1 MSAGVSLW
9 DGYTY
14 GETNTPKLKDLSDD
28 NYACQVL
35 REGVKRI
42 LYVQVNSSAMNG
54 ISATDRIVP
63 ILTWW
68 QSALIAVD
76 VVLGVLTAG
85 SWVMFV
91 LSKKK
96 S

>member
-1 MSAGVSLW
+1 
-9 DGYTY
+9 
-14 GETNTPKLKDLSDD
+14 
-28 NYACQVL
+28 
-35 REGVKRI
+35 
-42 LYVQVNSSAMNG
+42 MNG
-54 ISATDRIVP
+54 IP
-63 ILTWW
+63 GLTF
-68 QSALIAVD
+68 AVD